1 MATSFD
7 VIEDMG
13 LVIINDYKLSKA
25 YTTQFHIFQKFNDG
39 LLMAAIPYFQKDC
52 RQSLDYDLELR
63 EFVNDLTQEEI
74 SILADFWA
82 INWFTKQTNDVTQ
95 FQLKLQNSSSFKNYS
110 EAQNLKEK
118 TSWLDR
124 LRERV
129 YQRITDYQLGD
140 LSNIPI

>member
-1 MATSFD
+1 MS
-7 VIEDMG
+7 
-13 LVIINDYKLSKA
+13 
-25 YTTQFHIFQKFNDG
+25 
-39 LLMAAIPYFQKDC
+39 AIPYFQKDC

-63 EFVNDLTQEEI
+63 EFVKDLTQEEI

-95 FQLKLQNSSSFKNYS
+95 FQLKLQNSGSFHNYS

>member
-7 VIEDMG
+7 VVEDMG
-13 LVIINDYKLSKA
+13 FIIIDDYKLSKIYA
-25 YTTQFHIFQKFNDG
+25 TQFHTFQKFNDG
-39 LLMAAIPYFQKDC
+39 LLLAAIPYFQKDC
-52 RQSLDYDLELR
+52 RQSLEYDLEAR
-63 EFVNDLTQEEI
+63 EFASDLTQEEI

-82 INWFTKQTNDVTQ
+82 MNWFAKQTNDSKQ
-95 FQLKLQNSSSFKNYS
+95 FQLKLQNSGSFHNYS

-140 LSNIPI
+140 LSNISI